1 MGGIKKKVDVLCQR
15 SFKIGVTPFRG
26 NCTGIILDADAIRTC
41 LENKAIVKEVLKNG
55 RRYPLD
61 FSNYFKKNP
70 MGFDVESQISENNN
84 RPNYNVTTLRPGDLN
99 NSPGRISANQPPVA
113 MLSHKQA
120 TNTAELQAIG
130 ARSQTE
136 ISDKKRIEATA
147 TKPINAKLPTKSYDA
162 PEETISPDTSKVE
175 KKLEDGSVQITLPK
189 NVESSAL
196 KLPLS
201 GDSSVAPSKK
211 K

>member
-61 FSNYFKKNP
+61 FTNYFKKNP
-70 MGFDVESQISENNN
+70 MGFDVENQITENYN
-84 RPNYNVTTLRPGDLN
+84 RPNYEITTLRLDEINNKPGK
-99 NSPGRISANQPPVA
+99 ISANQPPVA

-130 ARSQTE
+130 ARSQNE
-136 ISDKKRIEATA
+136 ASEKQRIEATSI
-147 TKPINAKLPTKSYDA
+147 KPVNAKLPTKSYDA
-162 PEETISPDTSKVE
+162 PEITLTPDTSKVE
-175 KKLEDGSVQITLPK
+175 KKMEDGSLQITLPK
-189 NVESSAL
+189 NLDSGAL
-196 KLPLS
+196 KVNLS
-201 GDSSVAPSKK
+201 GDPIVPKK

>member
-61 FSNYFKKNP
+61 FTNYFKKNP
-70 MGFDVESQISENNN
+70 MGFDVEGQISENNN
-84 RPNYNVTTLRPGDLN
+84 RPNYEITTLHPEHI
-99 NSPGRISANQPPVA
+99 NSPGKILANQPPVA

-120 TNTAELQAIG
+120 TNIAELQAIG
-130 ARSQTE
+130 VRSQTG

-147 TKPINAKLPTKSYDA
+147 IKPINAKLPTKSYDA
-162 PEETISPDTSKVE
+162 PEETVSPDTSKVE

-189 NVESSAL
+189 NIESSAL
-196 KLPLS
+196 KIPLS
-201 GDSSVAPSKK
+201 GDPIAVPSKK